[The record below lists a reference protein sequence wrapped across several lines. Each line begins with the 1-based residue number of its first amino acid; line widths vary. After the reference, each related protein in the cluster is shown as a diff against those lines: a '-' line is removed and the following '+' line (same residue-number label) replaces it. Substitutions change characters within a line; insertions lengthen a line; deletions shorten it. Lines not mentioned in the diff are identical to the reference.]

1 MIKNVKN
8 NARPI
13 KLWLGG
19 DVCVPIADRTKCRTM
34 IILVKEV
41 NMISMD
47 GAKARIVMT
56 SKIRTFADKDPES
69 ESRVNDTPPLPVTQS
84 LEFGALSVAP

>member
-1 MIKNVKN
+1 M
-8 NARPI
+8 
-13 KLWLGG
+13 
-19 DVCVPIADRTKCRTM
+19 
-34 IILVKEV
+34 ILVKEV

-47 GAKARIVMT
+47 GARARIVIT

-84 LEFGALSVAP
+84 LEFGTATDIPDADTDGKGCQDQTKDTISFF

>member
-1 MIKNVKN
+1 M
-8 NARPI
+8 
-13 KLWLGG
+13 
-19 DVCVPIADRTKCRTM
+19 
-34 IILVKEV
+34 ILVKEV

-47 GAKARIVMT
+47 GARARIVIT

-84 LEFGALSVAP
+84 LAFGAIVRCSVGRRIDCTATGIPDADTDGKGCQD